1 MIHIAQIYPILASLS
16 WLKVPVMILFVMS
29 GIVLILVVLVQ
40 ATKSGGLAGAFG
52 MGGDTS
58 VLGTRA
64 GTFLGKVTTAV
75 ATVFLLLAL
84 IYALLLHAETGPPQ
98 GMPPAGT
105 PPAGSTE

>member
-1 MIHIAQIYPILASLS
+1 MTHIAQIYPILASLS

-29 GIVLILVVLVQ
+29 GVVLILVVLVQ

-84 IYALLLHAETGPPQ
+84 IYALLLHSETATSQGTQGDNTEETG
-98 GMPPAGT
+98 
-105 PPAGSTE
+105 